1 MTQNTNEK
9 RRPLLEIEHLKV
21 DFATLERGDIR
32 VIDDVD
38 LAIYP
43 GETVALVGESG
54 SGKSVTAMSIM
65 RLLEEPPAKLSGSIR
80 LGNGDGEPVDI
91 LRHAPNSKMM
101 QAIRGNRIAM
111 IFQEPMRAMSPVFTV
126 GYQVA
131 EAVWLHQK
139 VTKAQAYDRAAEMF
153 EKVGISD
160 ARNRLLQYPHEMSGG
175 QRQRVMIAM
184 ALACNPQLL
193 IADEPTTAL
202 DVTIQAQILELL
214 AELQRQFNLAIC
226 LITHDLG
233 IVAQNCSRANVM
245 YMGRIVEA
253 ADVKTL
259 YSHPRHPYTMG
270 LLRSVPVPGRGHKQ
284 KLETIEGTVPEP
296 DKVPSGCAFGPRC
309 SYFVPGKCDAPA
321 PVPVVQISDSQ
332 WSRCYRAKEL

>member
-1 MTQNTNEK
+1 MTEKIQNNN
-9 RRPLLEIEHLKV
+9 RPLLEVEGLKV
-21 DFATLERGDIR
+21 EFETIDRGDIR
-32 VIDDVD
+32 VVNDVD
-38 LAIYP
+38 LRIYP
-43 GETVALVGESG
+43 GETVGLVGESG

-65 RLLEEPPAKLSGSIR
+65 RLLDEPPAKLSGSIR
-80 LGNGDGEPVDI
+80 FNGAGDETIDI
-91 LRHAPNSKMM
+91 LKLTPGSKAM
-101 QAIRGNRIAM
+101 QALRGNRIAM
-111 IFQEPMRAMSPVFTV
+111 IFQEPMRAMSPVYTV

-131 EAVWLHQK
+131 EAVWLHQQ
-139 VTKAQAYDRAAEMF
+139 VTKAQAFARAAEMF

-160 ARNRLLQYPHEMSGG
+160 AANRLSQYPHEMSGG

-184 ALACNPQLL
+184 ALSCNPQLL

-214 AELQRQFNLAIC
+214 KDLQKQFNLAIC

-245 YMGRIVEA
+245 YMGRIVES

-259 YSHPRHPYTMG
+259 YAHPRHPYTMG

-284 KLETIEGTVPEP
+284 KLESIDGTVPEP
-296 DKVPSGCAFGPRC
+296 DRVPPGCAFGPRC
-309 SYFVPGKCDAPA
+309 SYFRAGLCDAPH
-321 PVPVVQISDSQ
+321 PVPAVEISPTQ

>member
-1 MTQNTNEK
+1 MTQNKDKNN
-9 RRPLLEIEHLKV
+9 RPLLEVENLKV
-21 DFATLERGDIR
+21 DFATFDRGDLR
-32 VIDDVD
+32 VIDGVD
-38 LAIYP
+38 LKIYP

-80 LGNGDGEPVDI
+80 LNGKDGESIDI
-91 LRHAPNSKMM
+91 LAHSPNSKML
-101 QAIRGNRIAM
+101 QSLRGNRMAM

-131 EAVWLHQK
+131 EAVWLHQA
-139 VTKAQAYDRAAEMF
+139 VSKAQAFSRAAEMF

-160 ARNRLLQYPHEMSGG
+160 AKNRLSQYPHEMSGG

-184 ALACNPQLL
+184 ALACNPRLL

-214 AELQRQFNLAIC
+214 KDLQKQFNLAIC

-233 IVAQNCSRANVM
+233 IVAQNCSRGNVM
-245 YMGRIVEA
+245 YMGRIVES
-253 ADVKTL
+253 ADIKTL
-259 YSHPRHPYTMG
+259 YSRPRHPYTRG

-284 KLETIEGTVPEP
+284 KLDTIEGAVPEP
-296 DKVPSGCAFGPRC
+296 DRVPPGCAFGPRC
-309 SYFVPGKCDAPA
+309 SYFVPGRCDAPQ
-321 PVPVVQISDSQ
+321 PVPAIEISPTQ
-332 WSRCYRAKEL
+332 WSRCYRAREI

>member
-1 MTQNTNEK
+1 MVPGNNNN
-9 RRPLLEIEHLKV
+9 PLLEVKDLKV
-21 DFATLERGDIR
+21 EFETLARGDVR
-32 VIDDVD
+32 VIDGVD
-38 LAIYP
+38 LKIYP

-65 RLLEEPPAKLSGSIR
+65 RLLDEPPAKLSGSIR
-80 LGNGDGEPVDI
+80 LRTSDTETVDI
-91 LRHAPNSKMM
+91 LSHLPNSKMM
-101 QAIRGNRIAM
+101 QSIRGNKIAM
-111 IFQEPMRAMSPVFTV
+111 IFQEPMRALSPVFTV

-131 EAVWLHQK
+131 EAVWLHQRA
-139 VTKAQAYDRAAEMF
+139 TKTDAFARAAEMF
-153 EKVGISD
+153 EKVGIAD
-160 ARNRLLQYPHEMSGG
+160 PVGRLQQYPHEMSGG

-184 ALACNPQLL
+184 ALACNPRLL

-214 AELQRQFNLAIC
+214 KDLQRQFNLAIC

-245 YMGRIVEA
+245 YTGKIVEA
-253 ADVKTL
+253 ADIKTL
-259 YSHPRHPYTMG
+259 YTRPRHPYTIG

-284 KLETIEGTVPEP
+284 KLATIEGTVPEP
-296 DKVPSGCAFGPRC
+296 DRMPPGCAFGPRC
-309 SYFVPGKCDAPA
+309 PHFKTGLCDEPK
-321 PVPVVQISDSQ
+321 PVPEIVISETQ

>member
-1 MTQNTNEK
+1 MTPEARNNSH
-9 RRPLLEIEHLKV
+9 PLLEVEGLKV
-21 DFATLERGDIR
+21 EFATLERGDVR

-38 LAIYP
+38 LKIYP

-65 RLLEEPPAKLSGSIR
+65 RLLEEPPARLSGSIR
-80 LGNGDGEPVDI
+80 LHNGDGEVVDI
-91 LRHAPNSKMM
+91 LQHAPNSRAM

-131 EAVWLHQK
+131 EAVWLHQP
-139 VTKAQAYDRAAEMF
+139 VTKAQAFARAAEMF

-160 ARNRLLQYPHEMSGG
+160 ATNRLSQYPHEMSGG

-184 ALACNPQLL
+184 ALACNPKLL

-214 AELQRQFNLAIC
+214 KDLQRQFNLAIC

-253 ADVKTL
+253 ADVRTL

-284 KLETIEGTVPEP
+284 KLATIEGTVPEP
-296 DKVPSGCAFGPRC
+296 DRVPPGCAFGPRC
-309 SYFVPGKCDAPA
+309 SYFIPGTCDAPH
-321 PVPVVQISDSQ
+321 PVPPVEISPTQ

>member
-1 MTQNTNEK
+1 MIQTIDKNS
-9 RRPLLEIEHLKV
+9 RPLLEVENLKV
-21 DFATLERGDIR
+21 DFGTLDRGDLR
-32 VIDDVD
+32 VIDGVD
-38 LAIYP
+38 LKIYP
-43 GETVALVGESG
+43 GETVAIVGESG

-80 LGNGDGEPVDI
+80 LDMGDNSVMDI
-91 LRHAPNSKMM
+91 LTHSPNSKAL
-101 QAIRGNRIAM
+101 QRIRGNRMAM

-131 EAVWLHQK
+131 EAVWLHQQ
-139 VTKAQAYDRAAEMF
+139 VTKAQAFERATEMF
-153 EKVGISD
+153 EKVGIPNPV
-160 ARNRLLQYPHEMSGG
+160 NRIRQYPHEMSGG

-214 AELQRQFNLAIC
+214 KDLQKQFNLAIC

-245 YMGRIVEA
+245 YMGKIVES

-259 YSHPRHPYTMG
+259 YAHPRHPYTMG
-270 LLRSVPVPGRGHKQ
+270 LLKSVPVPGRGHKQ
-284 KLETIEGTVPEP
+284 KLVAIEGTVPEP
-296 DKVPSGCAFGPRC
+296 DRIPPGCPFGPRC
-309 SYFVPGKCDAPA
+309 SYFVSGLCDVPK
-321 PVPVVQISDSQ
+321 PVPEFEISQTQ